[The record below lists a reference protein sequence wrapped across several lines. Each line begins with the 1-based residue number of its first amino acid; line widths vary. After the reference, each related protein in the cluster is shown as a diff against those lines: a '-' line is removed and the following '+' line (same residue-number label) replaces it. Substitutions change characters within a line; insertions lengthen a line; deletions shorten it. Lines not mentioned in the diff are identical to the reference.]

1 MSESILAV
9 LDRESIRLVDGR
21 YSTGFANMEDLQK
34 LIDMGGDVEV
44 YDNQG
49 MKFVRKHIVPAAQ
62 QSVQATAATPRKTG
76 KKSTGKVARK
86 SRRAANAN
94 R

>member
-21 YSTGFANMEDLQK
+21 YSSGFANMEDLQK
-34 LIDMGGDVEV
+34 LIDMGDYVEV

-62 QSVQATAATPRKTG
+62 QSAQATAATPRKTG

-86 SRRAANAN
+86 SRPASNAN